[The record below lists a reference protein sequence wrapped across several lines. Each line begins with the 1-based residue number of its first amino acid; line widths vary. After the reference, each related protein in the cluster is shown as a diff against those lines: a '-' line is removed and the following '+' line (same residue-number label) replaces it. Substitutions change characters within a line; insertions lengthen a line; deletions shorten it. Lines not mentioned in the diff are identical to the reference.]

1 MRLLVYVLLRICKFA
16 AEFPRLVIAVF
27 LTISVAGFSTLPF
40 LKISTDLISGVGETN
55 KVITLAKENSEIFGE
70 EDALILV
77 LAFSAPP
84 GEARLPFIKGLG
96 ETIEQLPGV
105 RRVRY
110 QFVDPENE
118 EQTLSLLKQF
128 LLGMNGRERKQIPKI
143 FSVQGSE
150 DALRRKYQSAVPS

>member
-77 LAFSAPP
+77 LAFSRAPRRGPSPIHKRP
-84 GEARLPFIKGLG
+84 GR
-96 ETIEQLPGV
+96 
-105 RRVRY
+105 
-110 QFVDPENE
+110 DH
-118 EQTLSLLKQF
+118 
-128 LLGMNGRERKQIPKI
+128 
-143 FSVQGSE
+143 
-150 DALRRKYQSAVPS
+150 